1 MFGIFVV
8 LVLLSNIMWLVN
20 LVLVYFVK
28 IECYMWVIFVL

>member
-8 LVLLSNIMWLVN
+8 FVLLSNIMWLVN

-28 IECYMWVIFVL
+28 IECYIWVIFVL